1 MAAMIASEG
10 SAMVETNERLA
21 RVQRSIAEV
30 EADGRPARLKIALLT
45 ALRRERDALS
55 AAQGVDLP
63 ATEKPSKPPARD
75 GSGRHGM
82 AQKEP

>member
-1 MAAMIASEG
+1 MHSGRG

-30 EADGRPARLKIALLT
+30 EADGRPARLRILLLT
-45 ALRRERDALS
+45 ALRRERDALL
-55 AAQGVDLP
+55 APQEVDLP
-63 ATEKPSKPPARD
+63 ATKKPLNRRP
-75 GSGRHGM
+75 GM